1 MIILGPQILSHG
13 FAARACDKS
22 ILSKH
27 QQLQSEIDSYGN
39 ILCCKNKIEGA
50 YNNQSAH
57 LCFCKTC
64 DRWMWKDH
72 YFIAPKKEWITIFL
86 VILSHSNFIDI
97 PEIMEHQN
105 GLILWCMDDP
115 LYLLLWWLCILVFW
129 WSLVLV
135 TNNISMLNL
144 ALFIVRLIQ
153 VRTAVP
159 AYCWALNGPEKLV
172 IHWKLHRRTENYV
185 STWIQN
191 RCFQKKKMV

>member
-1 MIILGPQILSHG
+1 MWQPPIKLANTQNLIYYYPVIILGPQILSHG

-39 ILCCKNKIEGA
+39 ILCCKNKMEGA

-57 LCFCKTC
+57 LWFCKTC

-72 YFIAPKKEWITIFL
+72 YFIAPKKERITIFL

-97 PEIMEHQN
+97 PEIMEYQN

-129 WSLVLV
+129 WSLLLV

-144 ALFIVRLIQ
+144 ALFIIRLIQ
-153 VRTAVP
+153 VLPRQRIAEH
-159 AYCWALNGPEKLV
+159 WMDLKKLV
-172 IHWKLHRRTENYV
+172 IHWKL
-185 STWIQN
+185 
-191 RCFQKKKMV
+191 C